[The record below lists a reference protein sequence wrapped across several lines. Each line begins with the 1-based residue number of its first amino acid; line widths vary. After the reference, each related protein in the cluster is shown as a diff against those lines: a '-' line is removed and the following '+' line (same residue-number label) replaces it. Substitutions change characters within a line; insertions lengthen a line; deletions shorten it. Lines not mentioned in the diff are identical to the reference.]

1 MFCCRCTSAV
11 VLMQSRD
18 PLDPT
23 RLSVLNVDVTRPIWR
38 EQESEGTLCLS
49 LTLRYETWW
58 GPQDGMNVLW
68 EYINALQCLR
78 LALEKGGVTH
88 D

>member
-1 MFCCRCTSAV
+1 MLCCRYTSAL

-38 EQESEGTLCLS
+38 EQETEGTLCLS
-49 LTLRYETWW
+49 LALRYETWW
-58 GPQDGMNVLW
+58 GPQEGMNVLQ
-68 EYINALQCLR
+68 EYANALQCLQ
-78 LALEKGGVTH
+78 AVLERGGVS
-88 D
+88 DE